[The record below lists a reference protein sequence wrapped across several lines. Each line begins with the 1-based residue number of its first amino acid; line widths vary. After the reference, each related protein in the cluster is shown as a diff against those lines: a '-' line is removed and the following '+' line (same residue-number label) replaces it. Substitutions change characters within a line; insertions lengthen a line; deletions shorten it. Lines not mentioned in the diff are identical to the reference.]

1 MEEQHR
7 MHNAF
12 AKSAV
17 NRFLSRNY
25 LPLTVEERLHF
36 IAASGI
42 GRFHVRADAITGA
55 ATKIA
60 RPDRRTPSNFYK
72 HNVINYEPLNHKPIS
87 GWAQFGF
94 IADILAGKG
103 YADTELYKRFEQ
115 GETFT
120 RVVDAKPHRK
130 RITIQSRDDFETYH
144 ASCVSLMDSI
154 RKHGF
159 LDIEHGEDSD
169 SIREIRNAHG
179 DGRGT
184 TIGVAIDDEGKLLH
198 RSQGHHRMAVAY
210 LLRIDR
216 IPVTVNYISGAYF
229 RAFSSRTDVL
239 SERRFI
245 SVVQAAA
252 RAAIAQHQ

>member
-1 MEEQHR
+1 

-42 GRFHVRADAITGA
+42 GRFQVRADSIAGA
-55 ATKIA
+55 ATKIKDA
-60 RPDRRTPSNFYK
+60 GDKAKPRNFYK
-72 HNVINYEPLNHKPIS
+72 HNVINYEPLDHKPIT
-87 GWAQFGF
+87 GWVQFKF
-94 IADILAGKG
+94 VAEIMEGKP
-103 YADTELYKRFEQ
+103 YSETELYKRFEQ

-120 RVVDAKPHRK
+120 RVVNAEPHRK
-130 RITIQSRDDFETYH
+130 RITVQSRDDFKTYYDN
-144 ASCVSLMDSI
+144 CVALIESI

-159 LDIEHGEDSD
+159 LDIEHGDDSD
-169 SIREIRNAHG
+169 AIRDIRNAHG

-198 RSQGHHRMAVAY
+198 RSQGHHRMAVAH

-216 IPVTVNYISGAYF
+216 IPVTVNYISGGYF
-229 RAFSSRTDVL
+229 RAFSSTTDLL

-245 SVVQAAA
+245 SVIYEAAQ
-252 RAAIAQHQ
+252 AAIAKHQ